1 MEILLY
7 VSAAI
12 AALSLLLIA
21 IFVII
26 TLKSAKATMNEVS
39 ETLTTMQGKLNGI
52 TDQANELLAN
62 TNRITEDVERKMQS
76 LNSVSK
82 TAEKL
87 DDSTVHMNKSFQS
100 LSEQI
105 SNPDPKY
112 KDLMQKANTITGIA
126 ASIYFRAKR
135 EKAKQTN
142 ASYSAKQNKRN
153 KEKPGLLPSPQ
164 KRLPEPKQKN

>member
-21 IFVII
+21 VFVII
-26 TLKSAKATMNEVS
+26 TLKSAKATMKEVS
-39 ETLTTMQGKLNGI
+39 ETLTSMQGKLNGI

-126 ASIYFRAKR
+126 ASIYFRTKR
-135 EKAKQTN
+135 EKAKQAT
-142 ASYSAKQNKRN
+142 ASDASKSYRQNSER
-153 KEKPGLLPSPQ
+153 PDLLPSPQ

>member
-21 IFVII
+21 IFVIT

-39 ETLTTMQGKLNGI
+39 ETLTSMQGKLNGI
-52 TDQANELLAN
+52 TDQANELLEN
-62 TNRITEDVERKMQS
+62 TNRITEDVERKLHS

-105 SNPDPKY
+105 STPDPKH

-142 ASYSAKQNKRN
+142 ASYSSTQGKQNT
-153 KEKPGLLPSPQ
+153 GGTDLLPSPQ
-164 KRLPEPKQKN
+164 KRLPEPQQKN

>member
-21 IFVII
+21 VFVII

-76 LNSVSK
+76 LDSVSK

-87 DDSTVHMNKSFQS
+87 DDSTIHMNKSFKS

-105 SNPDPKY
+105 SKPDPKY
-112 KDLMQKANTITGIA
+112 KDLMQKANTVTGIA

-142 ASYSAKQNKRN
+142 ASDFPKQNKR
-153 KEKPGLLPSPQ
+153 KTERVGLLPSPQ

>member
-39 ETLTTMQGKLNGI
+39 ETLTSMQGKLNGI

-62 TNRITEDVERKMQS
+62 TNRITGDVERKMQS

-87 DDSTVHMNKSFQS
+87 DDSTVHINKSFQS

-135 EKAKQTN
+135 EKSKQTN
-142 ASYSAKQNKRN
+142 ASYSARQD
-153 KEKPGLLPSPQ
+153 KPHTERMDLLPSPQ

>member
-21 IFVII
+21 IFVIT

-39 ETLTTMQGKLNGI
+39 ETLTSMQGKLNGI

-76 LNSVSK
+76 LNSVAK

-87 DDSTVHMNKSFQS
+87 DDSTAHMNKSFQS
-100 LSEQI
+100 LAEKI

-126 ASIYFRAKR
+126 ASIFFRAKR
-135 EKAKQTN
+135 EKAKQAN
-142 ASYSAKQNKRN
+142 YSSQERNHNPASQNMD
-153 KEKPGLLPSPQ
+153 LLPYPQ
-164 KRLPEPKQKN
+164 KRLPEPRQKN

>member
-21 IFVII
+21 IFVIT

-39 ETLTTMQGKLNGI
+39 ETVTSIQTKLNGI
-52 TDQANELLAN
+52 TDQANALLSN

-76 LNSVSK
+76 LNSVAK

-87 DDSTVHMNKSFQS
+87 DDSTVHMNQSFQS

-135 EKAKQTN
+135 EKAKQTTYET
-142 ASYSAKQNKRN
+142 ATKQNH
-153 KEKPGLLPSPQ
+153 PGSQDVGLLPYPQ
-164 KRLPEPKQKN
+164 KRLPQPKQKN